1 MERIKKALNWIRKR
15 GLYPE
20 TPVLSSPHSPEV
32 VIDGKKV
39 LLFASNNYLG
49 LMHDERVVA
58 AAIEGVK
65 KWGIG
70 NGSARLLPGNIKTH
84 QQLEEKI
91 AGFKHREAGIT
102 FVSGYMANL
111 GAIPAIVNFF
121 KPSISS
127 LLRGKIERDKNTIV
141 FSDEYNHAS
150 IIAGIRLSAVQKE
163 IY

>member
-1 MERIKKALNWIRKR
+1 MEKIEKALNYIKKY

-20 TPVLSSPHSPEV
+20 VPVVSSPHAPETIV
-32 VIDGKKV
+32 NGKKV
-39 LLFASNNYLG
+39 LLFATNNYLG
-49 LMHDERVVA
+49 LMHDERVVT

-70 NGSARLLPGNIKTH
+70 NGSARLLTGNIKIH

-150 IIAGIRLSAVQKE
+150 IIAGIRLSGV
-163 IY
+163 